1 MGGSKDPQD
10 LFKLQEKIGKGSFG
24 EVWKAQ
30 EIKTKKIVAVKI
42 IDLEKSDGKI
52 LDLTQIILSYW
63 LPIALVKINTE
74 QIKCDS
80 SISDNSDEIDDIQQ
94 EIAML
99 SECASPYVTKYYG
112 SYLNSRE
119 LWIVMELLTGG
130 SANDLLK
137 SKLFLWKP

>member
-63 LPIALVKINTE
+63 LPNRKF
-74 QIKCDS
+74 
-80 SISDNSDEIDDIQQ
+80 
-94 EIAML
+94 L
-99 SECASPYVTKYYG
+99 SH
-112 SYLNSRE
+112 L
-119 LWIVMELLTGG
+119 
-130 SANDLLK
+130 
-137 SKLFLWKP
+137 

>member
-1 MGGSKDPQD
+1 M
-10 LFKLQEKIGKGSFG
+10 
-24 EVWKAQ
+24 
-30 EIKTKKIVAVKI
+30 T
-42 IDLEKSDGKI
+42 
-52 LDLTQIILSYW
+52 
-63 LPIALVKINTE
+63 TE
-74 QIKCDS
+74 S
-80 SISDNSDEIDDIQQ
+80 SLSDNSDEIDDIQQ

-137 SKLFLWKP
+137 SKSLFLKMRKKTIKTDPKC

>member
-1 MGGSKDPQD
+1 M
-10 LFKLQEKIGKGSFG
+10 
-24 EVWKAQ
+24 
-30 EIKTKKIVAVKI
+30 T
-42 IDLEKSDGKI
+42 
-52 LDLTQIILSYW
+52 T
-63 LPIALVKINTE
+63 
-74 QIKCDS
+74 DS

-137 SKLFLWKP
+137 SKLFCKNEGKNYKNLTKMVQKLSKNWLKSTKFCMPQEK